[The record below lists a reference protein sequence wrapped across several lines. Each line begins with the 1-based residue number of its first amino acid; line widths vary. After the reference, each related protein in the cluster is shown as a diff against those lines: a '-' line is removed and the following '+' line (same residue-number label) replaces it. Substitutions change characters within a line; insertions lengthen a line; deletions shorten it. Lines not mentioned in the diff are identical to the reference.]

1 MYVEFPM
8 IKKLL
13 ANWPGTI
20 DNNLFNSIS
29 FTKIDMPNGW
39 LGNMSRHALRVPRAP
54 GGTLY
59 PTAEHYFQCERF
71 NDPTIRQAILDKSS
85 PMSCKMIAKKHREHM
100 TIKQY
105 SPEDLDLMRRTI
117 RFKLENHPNLRLQ
130 LLALPAEGIIIE
142 DATARRG
149 ESAGFWGMRLAGDTW
164 TGQNWLGR
172 LWMELRLELA

>member
-1 MYVEFPM
+1 MV
-8 IKKLL
+8 
-13 ANWPGTI
+13 AN
-20 DNNLFNSIS
+20 N
-29 FTKIDMPNGW
+29 
-39 LGNMSRHALRVPRAP
+39 
-54 GGTLY
+54 
-59 PTAEHYFQCERF
+59 
-71 NDPTIRQAILDKSS
+71 
-85 PMSCKMIAKKHREHM
+85 HREHM
-100 TIKQY
+100 TINQY

-172 LWMELRLELA
+172 LWMELRVDLT